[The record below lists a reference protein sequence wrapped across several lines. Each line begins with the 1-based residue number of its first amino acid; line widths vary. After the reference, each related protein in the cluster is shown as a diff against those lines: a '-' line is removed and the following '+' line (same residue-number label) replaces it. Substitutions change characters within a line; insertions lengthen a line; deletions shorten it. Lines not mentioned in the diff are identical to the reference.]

1 MGSGPSLSTPR
12 TAGPVSRTI
21 FRIKFGASGTITTP
35 ISMETKRDPPSR
47 TRVLNQ
53 VFATVDRQ
61 RNIMLSLGGI
71 TLTAMCAALVLVT
84 WTSSG
89 ASLELDISHR
99 WPTLVGLSGLVLIFV
114 LYMQHKHQQ
123 LAAMEAKMRDLAVRG
138 AALQARFGELSFLFD
153 VSTQL
158 QLRLDLPSM
167 LDLAVQR
174 LMSCL
179 DATQSSI
186 MLFDESQ
193 GVLEVKAAAGVDQQ
207 LVKAGRVAPGE
218 GVAGHAYAKGESLV
232 LTPKLMRERFPQY
245 EKHGRSIVSGLCVPM
260 RFRGQPIGVLN
271 VTRSSGDP
279 FDETHV
285 KMLETFADHC
295 AATVVKTHHH
305 HEMLR
310 HVKQAA

>member
-1 MGSGPSLSTPR
+1 
-12 TAGPVSRTI
+12 
-21 FRIKFGASGTITTP
+21 
-35 ISMETKRDPPSR
+35 
-47 TRVLNQ
+47 LNQ
-53 VFATVDRQ
+53 IFTSVERQ
-61 RNIMLSLGGI
+61 RNVLLWLVGI
-71 TLTAMCAALVLVT
+71 ILTATCGVLVLVSAT
-84 WTSSG
+84 NSG
-89 ASLELDISHR
+89 PWFELDFSRR
-99 WPTLVGLSGLVLIFV
+99 WPRLVGLFGLVLIFV
-114 LYMQHKHQQ
+114 LYIQQKQQQ
-123 LAAMEAKMRDLAVRG
+123 LAVMEAKLRDLAVRG

-167 LDLAVQR
+167 LDLAAQR
-174 LMSCL
+174 LLSCL

-186 MLFDESQ
+186 MLFDEAEQ
-193 GVLEVKAAAGVDQQ
+193 LLEVKAAAGVDMP

-218 GVAGHAYAKGESLV
+218 GIAGHVYAKGESLL
-232 LTPKLMRERFPQY
+232 LTPTMMRERFAKY
-245 EKHGRSIVSGLCVPM
+245 EKPGRSIVSGLSVPM
-260 RFRGQPIGVLN
+260 RFRGEPIGVMN
-271 VTRSSGDP
+271 VTRTSGDS